1 MTPENWRRVN
11 KIHDE
16 VLEKP
21 SEEWQQF
28 LDKACADDPPEVR
41 DRIEKLLRSPHEDDG
56 GLFNDVRALVAAVL
70 LPERPSAVVPPP
82 QPPEPPPGYKILK
95 LLDSGGMGEV
105 WLVRDLR
112 FKRLL
117 ALKVMKVAVS
127 ADSHRVRRFV
137 AEARITGR
145 LAHASI
151 VPVHAMGRLADGRR
165 YYTMKFVDGPKLA
178 DLLKAQPDVFV

>member
-1 MTPENWRRVN
+1 MTELEGRAMDLFADVVGLNREERVSHLQAECGGAPELRARVEELLAHHQEAQT
-11 KIHDE
+11 IDF
-16 VLEKP
+16 LEP
-21 SEEWQQF
+21 APTPD
-28 LDKACADDPPEVR
+28 LGAVDK
-41 DRIEKLLRSPHEDDG
+41 
-56 GLFNDVRALVAAVL
+56 
-70 LPERPSAVVPPP
+70 VPPRI
-82 QPPEPPPGYKILK
+82 PGYTTLRLI
-95 LLDSGGMGEV
+95 DEGGMGVV
-105 WLVRDLR
+105 WLVHDLR

-127 ADSHRVRRFV
+127 ADSNRVRRFV

-145 LAHASI
+145 LAHPSV